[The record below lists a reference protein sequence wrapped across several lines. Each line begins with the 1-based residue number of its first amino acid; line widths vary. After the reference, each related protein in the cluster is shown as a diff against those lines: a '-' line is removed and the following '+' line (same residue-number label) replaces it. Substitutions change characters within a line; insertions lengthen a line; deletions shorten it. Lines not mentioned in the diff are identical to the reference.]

1 MVKSRAEESL
11 GANPSEAA
19 LNPTDSVAMGVSAAR
34 APNTVEPLRPG
45 LFAALEHRDYRFLF
59 GSFVVNQTGFW
70 LSHIS
75 LQAFMVDLSDG
86 DPFQVGLLTF
96 ALLIPALLLAPIAGA
111 LADRFDR
118 KAIVLTCYAVVAV
131 LSALLGFLTF
141 AHSVTSLRLMAFA
154 FAMGTTFAFA
164 GPASMAIAANA
175 VRNADLPSAVAL
187 QSATNNLTRV
197 IGPLLAAPLVAA
209 GYYGVGFVV
218 FAIASAVAALLVGR
232 MRVANLTE
240 LEDLGLF
247 ERIAMGWRHARERKP
262 ALAAIFTAG
271 CLSVFG
277 IGHIAML
284 PIFARDVL
292 GDEAHFPWLV
302 AVTAFGAML
311 GALATGRE
319 VRPTLNRAAL
329 RLSLYGIA
337 FGLFALSQSLWLA
350 FLAQFIVGYF
360 YFAIMTGLQTLI
372 QQLVDDSNRG
382 RVMSLFQVAWGGLT
396 PIGSL
401 MMGAIAGVLGIAST
415 LTIMAVCCVFSGL
428 AIFRFARVRKLST

>member
-11 GANPSEAA
+11 GANPSDAA
-19 LNPTDSVAMGVSAAR
+19 LNPADSVAMGVSAAR

-45 LFAALEHRDYRFLF
+45 LFVALRHRDYRFLF

-96 ALLIPALLLAPIAGA
+96 ALLIPALLFAPIAGA
-111 LADRFDR
+111 LADRFSR
-118 KAIVLTCYAVVAV
+118 KAIVLVCYAVVTV
-131 LSALLGFLTF
+131 LAGLLGFMTV
-141 AHSVTSLRLMAFA
+141 AGAMSAYRLMAFA
-154 FAMGTTFAFA
+154 FAMGATFAFV
-164 GPASMAIAANA
+164 GPASTAIAANA
-175 VRNADLPSAVAL
+175 VRTEDLPSAVAL

-197 IGPLLAAPLVAA
+197 IGPLLAAPLVAV
-209 GYYGVGFVV
+209 GLYGVGFFV
-218 FAIASAVAALLVGR
+218 FAVASFIAAVLVGR
-232 MRVANLTE
+232 MRVVNAVE
-240 LEDLGLF
+240 QEDLGLF
-247 ERIAMGWRHARERKP
+247 QRIAMGWHHAAERKP
-262 ALAAIFTAG
+262 ALAGIFTAG
-271 CLSVFG
+271 CLSIFG

-284 PIFARDVL
+284 PIFAKDVL
-292 GDEAHFPWLV
+292 GDESYFPWLV

-311 GALATGRE
+311 GALTSGRE
-319 VRPTLNRAAL
+319 MRPTLSKAAL
-329 RLSLYGIA
+329 RLGFYGAA
-337 FGLFALSQSLWLA
+337 FAVFALSQSLWLA
-350 FLAQFIVGYF
+350 FLAQFVVGYF

-401 MMGAIAGVLGIAST
+401 MMGAIAGI
-415 LTIMAVCCVFSGL
+415 LTISQTLLIMALACIVSGL
-428 AIFRFARVRKLST
+428 FIFRFSRQNGAAV